1 MSKLEILK
9 KELIAYAEAP
19 RKAVLRS
26 MKDTGKE
33 AVGCFPIYTPEEIVY
48 AAGYLPVGMWGG
60 KAVGN
65 KADKYLQSFCCSV
78 MKANME
84 QALDGQY
91 DFLKAVLITAYCD
104 TLKCIIENWKIALPQ
119 LKVIPVIYAQNRK
132 TNAGRVYMAE
142 EFERIKKEME
152 KLSGKEITEKDLQDA
167 LKVYEDYRIAA
178 RRFAEAA
185 GKHPQQISAYER
197 HMILKAGWFMDKQV
211 YTQKLEAVTAELEA
225 APETDRGYR
234 KVILTGLMS
243 EPVELLQFLDENK
256 LCVVADDLAQESR
269 QFRDAEGTGE
279 TAVEK
284 MVSRYAKQDGCAFL
298 YDAAKSRIELIQK
311 LADDH
316 NADAVVF
323 CQMKFCDPEEFD
335 FPLIK
340 KNCERND
347 IPLLYLET
355 ELTMDGMEQIRTR
368 IQSFAE
374 MLIR

>member
-1 MSKLEILK
+1 
-9 KELIAYAEAP
+9 
-19 RKAVLRS
+19 
-26 MKDTGKE
+26 
-33 AVGCFPIYTPEEIVY
+33 
-48 AAGYLPVGMWGG
+48 
-60 KAVGN
+60 
-65 KADKYLQSFCCSV
+65 
-78 MKANME
+78 
-84 QALDGQY
+84 
-91 DFLKAVLITAYCD
+91 
-104 TLKCIIENWKIALPQ
+104 
-119 LKVIPVIYAQNRK
+119 
-132 TNAGRVYMAE
+132 
-142 EFERIKKEME
+142 
-152 KLSGKEITEKDLQDA
+152 
-167 LKVYEDYRIAA
+167 
-178 RRFAEAA
+178 
-185 GKHPQQISAYER
+185 
-197 HMILKAGWFMDKQV
+197 MILKAGWFMDKQI